1 MRGLTCISLPSGPI
15 RSDGELGGRAGETW
29 RWGDGAEGTAGEIIC
44 TRVAGE
50 AERPAE
56 RPRGDALRER
66 PGERALLA
74 EPAR

>member
-15 RSDGELGGRAGETW
+15 RSDGELGGKAGEIW

-50 AERPAE
+50 AERP
-56 RPRGDALRER
+56 RGDALR
-66 PGERALLA
+66 ERALLA